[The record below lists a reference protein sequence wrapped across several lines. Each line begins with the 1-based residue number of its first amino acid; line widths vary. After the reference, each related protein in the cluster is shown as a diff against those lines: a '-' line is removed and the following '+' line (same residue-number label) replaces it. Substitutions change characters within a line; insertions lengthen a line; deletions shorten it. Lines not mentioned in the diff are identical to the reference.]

1 MIGRFCRVSYAL
13 FLTIFMA
20 LAPAA
25 PVFAQQQG
33 ESTPPAQPQPPPS
46 TSEQN
51 SAPASTESQS
61 AAQNPQTQRPFKVR
75 DYSKGPSWFRHPIAP
90 YKQQTIPAISVENS
104 PRIEQLIRDGKL
116 ELSLADALALAIE
129 NNLDISVQR
138 QVVPMAQT
146 DVLRTE
152 SGSAARGFTGATIP
166 LGLNAG
172 ALGLGVSTSV
182 TGGGIGNAGGIT
194 GGGGAVNIPPVGTFD
209 PTINYNFSWDRTT
222 APLNTTVVAGVPAV
236 TGYSASYSGSYTQL
250 LPTGTSYFV
259 SLNGLRSSS
268 TQQNLLFD
276 PVVATRMSVGFNQ
289 PLLSGLG
296 LKPNERFLLVARNN
310 ENISGE
316 IFRNQLTTTIVQ
328 VEDAYWDMAQFQ
340 ENVKVATQSL
350 AVAQSL
356 YENDKRQLQIG
367 VLAPLDV
374 VSSESAVAASQRD
387 LEIAR
392 TNLQNQEIMFKNLL
406 SKRIDANLDAAQ
418 IVITDSLPIPRDADI
433 PNLQDALAEASH
445 DRSDIQIAAINV
457 KNEIISTQYTA
468 NNLLPSA
475 NVFGQYASAGLQGN
489 CTVQTGTTC
498 GGQGSLP
505 LGTVVPAGVTDSL
518 NQMING
524 AFPEYSVG
532 LSLILPIRNRAA
544 QADNLRAQLEAQQT
558 QFTLQGLH
566 NQVELGVRVAMI
578 GLVQG
583 KAQVEAAR
591 QAVILAQQTL
601 DAERQKLASGAST
614 TYNVILR
621 ARDLTSA
628 EYAEVQTV
636 DAYAKALVAMDQA
649 RGKMLER
656 NGMKFDDALSGT
668 ITKMPAPPFHGGF
681 NLEGR

>member
-1 MIGRFCRVSYAL
+1 MIAKICRASFAVSLAV
-13 FLTIFMA
+13 LTA
-20 LAPAA
+20 LAPTSPA
-25 PVFAQQQG
+25 FAQQQG
-33 ESTPPAQPQPPPS
+33 ESAPPQPPAT
-46 TSEQN
+46 TSERN
-51 SAPASTESQS
+51 SAPASTESPAQS
-61 AAQNPQTQRPFKVR
+61 PQTHGPLK
-75 DYSKGPSWFRHPIAP
+75 DYSKGPSWFRNPIAP

-138 QVVPMAQT
+138 QVVPMAQA

-152 SGSAARGFTGATIP
+152 SGSAARGFSGATIP
-166 LGLNAG
+166 LGLSAG

-182 TGGGIGNAGGIT
+182 AGGGIGNAGGIT

-268 TQQNLLFD
+268 TQQSLLFN
-276 PVVATRMSVGFNQ
+276 PVVATRVSVGFNQ

-296 LKPNERFLLVARNN
+296 RKPNERFILVARNN

-316 IFRNQLTTTIVQ
+316 IFRNQLTLTIVQ

-340 ENVKVATQSL
+340 ENVKVAEQSL

-356 YENDKRQLQIG
+356 FENDKKQLQIG

-387 LEIAR
+387 LEIAK
-392 TNLQNQEIMFKNLL
+392 TNLQNQEIQFKNLL

-418 IVITDSLPIPRDADI
+418 IVTTDMLPIPREGDI
-433 PNLQDALAEASH
+433 PMLQDALAEALH

-457 KNEIISTQYTA
+457 KNEGISTQYTA

-475 NVFGQYASAGLQGN
+475 NIFGQYASAGLEGN
-489 CTVQTGTTC
+489 CIVQGKSTC
-498 GGQGSLP
+498 NGLGALP
-505 LGTVVPAGVTDSL
+505 QGTVVPAGAANSL
-518 NQMING
+518 TQMIQG

-544 QADNLRAQLEAQQT
+544 QADNLRAQLETQQS
-558 QFTLQGLH
+558 QFTLQGLR

-583 KAQVEAAR
+583 KAQVEAAY
-591 QAVILAQQTL
+591 QAVILAQKTV
-601 DAERQKLASGAST
+601 DAEREKLTAGAST
-614 TYNVILR
+614 SYNVILR
-621 ARDLTSA
+621 ARDLASA
-628 EYAEVQTV
+628 QYTEIQTV
-636 DAYAKALVAMDQA
+636 DTYAKALVAMDQA
-649 RGKMLER
+649 RGRMLER
-656 NGMKFDDALSGT
+656 NGMKFEDALNGT

-681 NLEGR
+681 TLGGR